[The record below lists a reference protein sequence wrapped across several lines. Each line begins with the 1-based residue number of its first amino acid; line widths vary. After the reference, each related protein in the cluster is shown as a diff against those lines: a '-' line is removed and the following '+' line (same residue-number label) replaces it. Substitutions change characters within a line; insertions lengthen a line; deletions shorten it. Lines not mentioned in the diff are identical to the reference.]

1 MITVIGRKVV
11 MVVEGSSGDR
21 IKNGLVSG
29 CFISVWFVSEFF

>member
-21 IKNGLVSG
+21 IKNGVVSAQW
-29 CFISVWFVSEFF
+29 VLY